1 MYKYCEAFFTMLY
14 YCQKEDG
21 FMQSKHDLWF
31 TDIAQYH
38 CLRWAELPDL
48 ALYMDQVLTILEK
61 QLCLIACG
69 PEDKNLTS
77 TMINNYV
84 KHKVI
89 PAPVKK
95 KYEKEHLANLTMVC
109 IAKQVLSLSE
119 IQGMMEKLRAAEN
132 IETLYDRFCY
142 ILEKKLRQTFGNQLM
157 LEESK
162 EETPNMLEALAGAFA
177 NKLYLQMLLV
187 QQTTEKEKKAE

>member
-1 MYKYCEAFFTMLY
+1 
-14 YCQKEDG
+14 
-21 FMQSKHDLWF
+21 MQSEHNLGF

-89 PAPVKK
+89 PAPIKK
-95 KYEKEHLANLTMVC
+95 KYGKSAIL
-109 IAKQVLSLSE
+109 K
-119 IQGMMEKLRAAEN
+119 GMN
-132 IETLYDRFCY
+132 
-142 ILEKKLRQTFGNQLM
+142 
-157 LEESK
+157 LEEGATAK
-162 EETPNMLEALAGAFA
+162 ERNSQIGGH
-177 NKLYLQMLLV
+177 
-187 QQTTEKEKKAE
+187 KA

>member
-1 MYKYCEAFFTMLY
+1 MR
-14 YCQKEDG
+14 G
-21 FMQSKHDLWF
+21 
-31 TDIAQYH
+31 
-38 CLRWAELPDL
+38 
-48 ALYMDQVLTILEK
+48 
-61 QLCLIACG
+61 G

-119 IQGMMEKLRAAEN
+119 IQAMMEKLRAAEN
-132 IETLYDRFCY
+132 IETLYDRFCC
-142 ILEKKLRQTFGNQLM
+142 ILEKKA
-157 LEESK
+157 
-162 EETPNMLEALAGAFA
+162 EADLWKPSDAGRIKGRDPQYA
-177 NKLYLQMLLV
+177 
-187 QQTTEKEKKAE
+187 

>member
-1 MYKYCEAFFTMLY
+1 MQTKYDL
-14 YCQKEDG
+14 G
-21 FMQSKHDLWF
+21 FI
-31 TDIAQYH
+31 DIAKYH

-61 QLCLIACG
+61 QLSLIACG

-89 PAPVKK
+89 PAPIKK

-119 IQGMMEKLRAAEN
+119 IQGMMEKLRETEA
-132 IETLYDRFCY
+132 IEALYDRFCCV
-142 ILEKKLRQTFGNQLM
+142 LEETLAQTFGK
-157 LEESK
+157 EAPREGAK
-162 EETPNMLEALAGAFA
+162 EENPDMLEALAGAFA
-177 NKLYLQMLLV
+177 NKLYLQMLLME
-187 QQTTEKEKKAE
+187 QGKKEEKKAE

>member
-1 MYKYCEAFFTMLY
+1 
-14 YCQKEDG
+14 
-21 FMQSKHDLWF
+21 MQSKHDLGF

-142 ILEKKLRQTFGNQLM
+142 ILEKKLWQTFGNQLM

>member
-1 MYKYCEAFFTMLY
+1 
-14 YCQKEDG
+14 
-21 FMQSKHDLWF
+21 MQSKHDLEF

>member
-1 MYKYCEAFFTMLY
+1 MQTKHER
-14 YCQKEDG
+14 G
-21 FMQSKHDLWF
+21 FAG
-31 TDIAQYH
+31 IAQYH
-38 CLRWAELPDL
+38 CLRWEELPDL

-61 QLCLIACG
+61 QLSLIACG

-89 PAPVKK
+89 PAPIKK

-119 IQGMMEKLRAAEN
+119 IQGMMQRLR
-132 IETLYDRFCY
+132 ETEHIQALYDRFCEV
-142 ILEKKLRQTFGNQLM
+142 LERTLRCTFG
-157 LEESK
+157 K
-162 EETPNMLEALAGAFA
+162 EMRPEAEDEKNADMLEALAGAFA
-177 NKLYLQMLLV
+177 NKLYLQMLLME
-187 QQTTEKEKKAE
+187 QTASEEKKAE

>member
-1 MYKYCEAFFTMLY
+1 
-14 YCQKEDG
+14 
-21 FMQSKHDLWF
+21 MQSKHDLGF

-119 IQGMMEKLRAAEN
+119 IQAMMEKLRAAEN
-132 IETLYDRFCY
+132 IETLYDRFCC
-142 ILEKKLRQTFGNQLM
+142 ILEKKLRQTFGNQVM

-177 NKLYLQMLLV
+177 NKLYLQMLLME
-187 QQTTEKEKKAE
+187 QTTEKGKKAE